1 MLLSGS
7 LEAFR
12 VQDLLGLVGRKPG
25 QWLISVSSG
34 PKHAHVALRD
44 REVVSVSAD
53 EARQDL
59 ARRLV
64 VEGAVGTTS
73 LAEALR
79 HANDNGL
86 GLVRALVD
94 SHKVETSEVEPM
106 VRAHIVSALAAL
118 THWRSGSFSADRVQD
133 LPDDLGRGFP
143 LTEIGP
149 QISHLLQRWR
159 PASDALGGP
168 RTVMAVYPGP
178 VPSHLT
184 GLHALIDGHRTVI
197 DLIEAS
203 GHGEIGTVVDL
214 ADLVDAGCAAPL
226 TGTLGAVEQRL
237 AMLSALEHASPQ
249 QPEPH
254 PRFTVI
260 EGEGAG
266 VAAQPQPQPAEDDLL
281 TALIK
286 GVRGV

>member
-25 QWLISVSSG
+25 QWLISVTSG
-34 PKHAHVALRD
+34 PRRAHIALR
-44 REVVSVSAD
+44 EGAVVSVSAD
-53 EARQDL
+53 EGRQDL

-64 VEGAVGTTS
+64 VEGAIGTTGLS
-73 LAEALR
+73 EALR
-79 HANDNGL
+79 HANDSGL

-94 SHKVETSEVEPM
+94 SHKVEPSEVEPM

-118 THWRSGSFSADRVQD
+118 THWRSGAFSADRVQD

-143 LTEIGP
+143 LADIGP
-149 QISHLLQRWR
+149 QISQLLHRWR
-159 PASDALGGP
+159 PASDALGGSK
-168 RTVMAVYPGP
+168 TVMAVYPGP
-178 VPSHLT
+178 VPAHLT
-184 GLHALIDGHRTVI
+184 GLHSLIDGHRTVI
-197 DLIEAS
+197 DLVEAS

-214 ADLVDAGCAAPL
+214 ADLVEAGCAAPL
-226 TGTLGAVEQRL
+226 TGKVGAVEQRL

-254 PRFTVI
+254 PRLTVI

-266 VAAQPQPQPAEDDLL
+266 VSVQAQPPEQDLL
-281 TALIK
+281 KALIK

>member
-178 VPSHLT
+178 VPSHLGAART
-184 GLHALIDGHRTVI
+184 DRRPPHRHRSHRGLRPWRDRHRRGSRGPDGFRLCCSSDRH
-197 DLIEAS
+197 S
-203 GHGEIGTVVDL
+203 GCGR
-214 ADLVDAGCAAPL
+214 AAP
-226 TGTLGAVEQRL
+226 GHAVR
-237 AMLSALEHASPQ
+237 P
-249 QPEPH
+249 
-254 PRFTVI
+254 
-260 EGEGAG
+260 
-266 VAAQPQPQPAEDDLL
+266 
-281 TALIK
+281 
-286 GVRGV
+286 